1 MARPAIADER
11 LSLTADNSIKLRLKN
26 QWRDGTESILFS
38 PSEFIEKLIALVPI
52 PRFHLTRYYGVFANR
67 SQFRSKLPDMPEPPV
82 NPHLGVINEDNKQ
95 NASDM
100 DGNKSGKS
108 DKRSRGKHYVT
119 WAALLRRTF
128 GVDVLQCPKCKAH
141 MSLVEVVFDSR
152 AIAATLTAIGVSPRA
167 PPIAAVC
174 GTGVFG
180 YVDAEPIVEWDD

>member
-1 MARPAIADER
+1 
-11 LSLTADNSIKLRLKN
+11 
-26 QWRDGTESILFS
+26 
-38 PSEFIEKLIALVPI
+38 
-52 PRFHLTRYYGVFANR
+52 
-67 SQFRSKLPDMPEPPV
+67 MPEPPV
-82 NPHLGVINEDNKQ
+82 NPQLGVINEDNKQ

-100 DGNKSGKS
+100 GGNKSGKS
-108 DKRSRGKHYVT
+108 GKRSRGKHYVS
-119 WAALLRRTF
+119 WAALLKRTF
-128 GVDVLQCPKCKAH
+128 GVDVLQCPKCKSH